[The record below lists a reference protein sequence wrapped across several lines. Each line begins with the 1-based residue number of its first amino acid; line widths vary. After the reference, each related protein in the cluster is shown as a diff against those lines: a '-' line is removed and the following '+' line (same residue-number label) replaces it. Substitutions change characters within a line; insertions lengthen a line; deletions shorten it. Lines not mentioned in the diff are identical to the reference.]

1 MKVKSFLI
9 LAGVAAVLVIAAI
22 YSSRQGT
29 QGVPE
34 AIGKPILPDFD
45 VTRVA
50 SVDIKTRD
58 AATTI
63 RQVNDTWAVVERFGY
78 PADFSRLRNAMK
90 ALQTAKVIDKP
101 RLSSQQREALGV
113 AAPPAGDAKSTSITF
128 ADSGGTTLATLLLGK
143 EHMRQDDGGPMGG
156 YPDGRYVSSDGGD
169 TVYLADSAF
178 SSLSPQP
185 QNWIDKSLLKV
196 NASDLTRV
204 VITARGGE
212 SIELARS
219 GDDDSLVLVGT
230 ADNETTDTTELSS
243 VRNALSYFDMSDI
256 ASPALGEEQMGFAN
270 AATFMAETED
280 GIAYT
285 LTIGGKAEGNNHY
298 IKIAAEKLDLPE
310 PQGEEGESADDVPRD
325 VQAEVDALNHRFSKW
340 TFIIPGYKAESML
353 KTRDDLVE
361 TKEEKEGS
369 AEEAAPLEVTT
380 EPVEIP
386 ADPAGSGAK

>member
-1 MKVKSFLI
+1 
-9 LAGVAAVLVIAAI
+9 
-22 YSSRQGT
+22 
-29 QGVPE
+29 
-34 AIGKPILPDFD
+34 
-45 VTRVA
+45 
-50 SVDIKTRD
+50 
-58 AATTI
+58 
-63 RQVNDTWAVVERFGY
+63 
-78 PADFSRLRNAMK
+78 
-90 ALQTAKVIDKP
+90 
-101 RLSSQQREALGV
+101 
-113 AAPPAGDAKSTSITF
+113 
-128 ADSGGTTLATLLLGK
+128 
-143 EHMRQDDGGPMGG
+143 
-156 YPDGRYVSSDGGD
+156 
-169 TVYLADSAF
+169 
-178 SSLSPQP
+178 
-185 QNWIDKSLLKV
+185 
-196 NASDLTRV
+196 
-204 VITARGGE
+204 
-212 SIELARS
+212 
-219 GDDDSLVLVGT
+219 VGT